1 MPPIPTDF
9 PLDIVAVVRRGNGAA
24 AGAWRGGLTPGGVDL
39 IAMIVSDSGL
49 ASTEPQ
55 WWNCSTKGCVFIGL
69 QPRGGWQVMQR
80 AVQWGNDPIS
90 SMFGVTCSKPSRYA
104 YFSCS
109 IRNRLEKWDSPAWS
123 SPTEA
128 VDNASGWKDVGGS
141 HVRRPTKLIDGS
153 RGGQAFICSLLL
165 PEKETSYTIDVQARM
180 QFRSILLVA
189 AGLMKPNS
197 LVHLDDIMEN
207 DFQLSPRLGVIFR
220 RLLIILAIANVIVM
234 GIAIATVYS
243 IFRDNLFGKVIPYVA
258 QAASLLL
265 WAVGAIGLLMLG
277 GNPRVKNIILPD
289 SDLPPYILNRLAEL
303 KTKVSKE
310 GLVEIQFGSI
320 HGSHYI
326 PDHGSC
332 SLPFFVV
339 DRMCRWEIGVV
350 RSRNWYFGIGWWST
364 CLLLSIG
371 LQIMG
376 AQVATV
382 ASEIFSIIVLL
393 MTALARGYGVAGP
406 EEWLI
411 PGRKSRRT
419 AGYGASLVGKFEA
432 RAGA

>member
-1 MPPIPTDF
+1 
-9 PLDIVAVVRRGNGAA
+9 
-24 AGAWRGGLTPGGVDL
+24 
-39 IAMIVSDSGL
+39 
-49 ASTEPQ
+49 
-55 WWNCSTKGCVFIGL
+55 
-69 QPRGGWQVMQR
+69 MQR

-90 SMFGVTCSKPSRYA
+90 SVFGVTCSKPSRYA

-109 IRNRLEKWDSPAWS
+109 IRNRLEKWDSSAWS

-128 VDNASGWKDVGGS
+128 ADEASGWKDVGGS

-165 PEKETSYTIDVQARM
+165 PEKETSYTIEVQARM

-189 AGLMKPNS
+189 AGLMNPS
-197 LVHLDDIMEN
+197 GLEILDEVMEN
-207 DFQLSPRLGVIFR
+207 DFQLSPRLGVIFG
-220 RLLIILAIANVIVM
+220 RLLIILIVVNILVM

-243 IFRDNLFGKVIPYVA
+243 IFRHNIFGPVIPYVA

-277 GNPRVKNIILPD
+277 GNPRVKNVTLSD
-289 SDLPPYILNRLAEL
+289 SDLPGYILDRLAEL
-303 KTKVSKE
+303 KTKVSEE

-320 HGSHYI
+320 HGSNYI
-326 PDHGSC
+326 PDHGFC
-332 SLPFFVV
+332 SLPFDVV
-339 DRMCRWEIGVV
+339 DRICRWELEIV
-350 RSRNWYFGIGWWST
+350 RSRNWYIGIGWWGA
-364 CLLLSIG
+364 CLLLSIA

-382 ASEIFSIIVLL
+382 ASEIFSVIVLL

-419 AGYGASLVGKFEA
+419 AGYGASLVGQMQSRK
-432 RAGA
+432 GA

>member
-1 MPPIPTDF
+1 
-9 PLDIVAVVRRGNGAA
+9 V

-55 WWNCSTKGCVFIGL
+55 WWNCSTKGCVYIGL

-80 AVQWGNDPIS
+80 AVQWGNDPIA

-123 SPTEA
+123 SPTE
-128 VDNASGWKDVGGS
+128 DLDKPGGWKDVGGS

-189 AGLMKPNS
+189 AGLMNPSGLEN
-197 LVHLDDIMEN
+197 LDEVMEN
-207 DFQLSPRLGVIFR
+207 DFQLSSRLGVIFG
-220 RLLIILAIANVIVM
+220 RLLIILTVANILVM

-243 IFRDNLFGKVIPYVA
+243 IFRDNIFGKGIPYVA

-277 GNPRVKNIILPD
+277 GNPRVKNITDP
-289 SDLPPYILNRLAEL
+289 DLPAHIRDRLVEL
-303 KTKVSKE
+303 KTKASKE

-326 PDHGSC
+326 PDHGYC
-332 SLPFFVV
+332 SLPFDVV

-350 RSRNWYFGIGWWST
+350 RSRNWYIGIGWWST

-393 MTALARGYGVAGP
+393 ITALARGYGVAGP

-419 AGYGASLVGKFEA
+419 AGYGASLLGKMES
-432 RAGA
+432 RAGAS